1 VNVLADVP
9 ALHGSLDRLEPLSMS
24 HGEDLAAAV
33 EEDRGAYGF
42 THVPRGREVATFLAA
57 HFARVKAGKLAP
69 FALIRLSDGRAVGC
83 TAYWDPRFR
92 PGSCKLCAIETGWTW
107 LSASPSERALM

>member
-1 VNVLADVP
+1 
-9 ALHGSLDRLEPLSMS
+9 MS

-42 THVPRGREVATFLAA
+42 THVPRGREGATFLAA